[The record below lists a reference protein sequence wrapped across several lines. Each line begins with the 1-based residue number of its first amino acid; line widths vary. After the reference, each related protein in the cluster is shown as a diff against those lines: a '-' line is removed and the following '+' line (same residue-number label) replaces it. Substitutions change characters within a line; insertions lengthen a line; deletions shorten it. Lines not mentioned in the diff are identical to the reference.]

1 VSWAPLLLVAG
12 AALLLAACES
22 TQDKSERL
30 AKEAEGLEKQRGL
43 VIKKRSKVVRVG
55 SRAVL
60 NDKNGT
66 AVVLELR
73 NTSKR
78 TLARVPVAIDVRNG
92 KRSVFKNDDAGLEPS
107 LVGVSVLTPGQRFLW
122 VHDQVL
128 ATGKGKSVK
137 AQVGVERAAAPRRLP
152 EIRITPPKLEVDPT
166 SGILAVG
173 KLENRSKVLQRN
185 IVVHAVARK
194 GKRIVAAGRAAIEK
208 LKPGARATYQVFF
221 IGDPRGARITLAAP
235 PTTFGQA

>member
-22 TQDKSERL
+22 TQDKSARL
-30 AKEAEGLEKQRGL
+30 AEEAEGLERQRGL
-43 VIKKRSKVVRVG
+43 VIRKRSKVVRVG
-55 SRAVL
+55 RRAVL

-73 NTSKR
+73 NTSRR

-92 KRSVFKNDDAGLEPS
+92 RRSVFKNDDAGLEPS
-107 LVGVSVLTPGQRFLW
+107 LVGVPVLMPGQRFLW

-128 ATGKGKSVK
+128 ATGRGKSVR
-137 AQVGVERAAAPRRLP
+137 AEVGVERGKPPRRLP
-152 EIRITPPKLEVDPT
+152 QIRITPPKLEVDPT

-173 KLENRSKVLQRN
+173 KLENRSRVLQRN
-185 IVVHAVARK
+185 IVVHAVARR
-194 GKRIVAAGRAAIEK
+194 GERIVAAGRAAIEK

-221 IGDPRGARITLAAP
+221 IGDPRGARITLTAP